1 MQIDLRKNMALKY
14 SKIIV
19 GGCSVTDKNYPKT
32 ARPNSLDFKMWPE
45 IIGDKLNCEVIN
57 TAKCGYGNQAIFH
70 ETLTAI
76 MNNNNIDHVI
86 VMWSDWTRQ
95 DFLISTELN
104 LKDDYRYKTFNP
116 NVEYDDAGLHGDA
129 DHGASKTWYEKTFK
143 QKYPNTKQLIDTNIN
158 YIYSLQTICEKLN
171 IKYTALS
178 SISTIM
184 GPGFYFMDKQLLDHP
199 FLEKIENFMGWPLFE
214 SIGGYTVKDLC
225 KSKFGKAYRVSSI
238 DAHPNEE
245 SHKFIAD
252 KIMEYINE

>member
-1 MQIDLRKNMALKY
+1 MNTK
-14 SKIIV
+14 KIIV
-19 GGCSVTDKNYPKT
+19 GGCSFTDKNYPKT

-45 IIGDKLNCEVIN
+45 IMGDKLNCEVIN
-57 TAKCGYGNQAIFH
+57 TAKCGFGNQAIFH

-76 MNNNNIDHVI
+76 MNNDNVDHVI

-95 DFLISTELN
+95 DFLTSTELN
-104 LKDDYRYKTFNP
+104 LKDDYRYTTFNP
-116 NVEYDDAGLHGDA
+116 NYQD
-129 DHGASKTWYEKTFK
+129 KTWYEKTFK

-171 IKYTALS
+171 IKYTALAGP
-178 SISTIM
+178 SID
-184 GPGFYFMDKQLLDHP
+184 FMDKQPIDQLIDHP

>member
-1 MQIDLRKNMALKY
+1 MQIDLKKNMALKY

-19 GGCSVTDKNYPKT
+19 GGCSFTDKNYPKT

-104 LKDDYRYKTFNP
+104 LKDDYRYTTFNP
-116 NVEYDDAGLHGDA
+116 NYQLGLYTED
-129 DHGASKTWYEKTFK
+129 KTWYEKTFK

-171 IKYTALS
+171 IKYTALV
-178 SISTIM
+178 
-184 GPGFYFMDKQLLDHP
+184 GPGVYFMDKQLIDHP

>member
-19 GGCSVTDKNYPKT
+19 GGCSFTDKNYPKT
-32 ARPNSLDFKMWPE
+32 ARPKSLNFKMWPE
-45 IIGDKLNCEVIN
+45 IMGDKLNCEVIN
-57 TAKCGYGNQAIFH
+57 TAKCGFGNQAIFH

-76 MNNNNIDHVI
+76 MNNDNVDHVI

-95 DFLISTELN
+95 DFLTSTELN
-104 LKDDYRYKTFNP
+104 LKDDYRYTTFNP
-116 NVEYDDAGLHGDA
+116 NAEYDDDGNFNPNAA
-129 DHGASKTWYEKTFK
+129 DKTWYEKTFK
-143 QKYPNTKQLIDTNIN
+143 QKYPTVEQIIDTNIN
-158 YIYSLQTICEKLN
+158 YMYSLQTICEKLN
-171 IKYTALS
+171 IKYTALGNTVLNLN
-178 SISTIM
+178 ITGKELI
-184 GPGFYFMDKQLLDHP
+184 DHP
-199 FLEKIENFMGWPLFE
+199 FLEKIKNFMGWPLFE

-225 KSKFGKAYRVSSI
+225 KSKFGKAYQVSSI

>member
-1 MQIDLRKNMALKY
+1 MVLKY

-19 GGCSVTDKNYPKT
+19 GGCSFTDKNYPKT

-86 VMWSDWTRQ
+86 VMWSDWIRQ
-95 DFLISTELN
+95 DFLTSTELN
-104 LKDDYRYKTFNP
+104 LKDDYRYVTFNP
-116 NVEYDDAGLHGDA
+116 NAAAALAA
-129 DHGASKTWYEKTFK
+129 DKTWYEKTFN

-171 IKYTALS
+171 IKYTA
-178 SISTIM
+178 IA
-184 GPGFYFMDKQLLDHP
+184 GPGIAVAIDKQLRQLIDHP

-214 SIGGYTVKDLC
+214 SIGGYTVNDLC
-225 KSKFGKAYRVSSI
+225 KSKFGRAYRVSSI
-238 DAHPNEE
+238 DGHPNEE